1 MCCKPSG
8 DYTIC
13 RKHTWNGFLSPLRD
27 FIVCLE
33 TRGWWWLLWEWRC
46 CRCMW
51 VAAVCLTLITAN
63 SRHSKTRYMALHL
76 VMKGGPE
83 GCVGFQR
90 DIVLFHL
97 DARLLFSIELGFS
110 CTALWAFWKALGWH
124 IHAPLRNNCNNI
136 WFLCFSSDQI
146 VIYKSSGKDSWWF
159 SFIPRLT
166 NTKALWSMVRVQRP
180 HLVFDFDWYW
190 MIWAQGQRTTP
201 LFRLDWLQRPAT
213 HQMTSG
219 YSIQ

>member
-76 VMKGGPE
+76 VMKGG
-83 GCVGFQR
+83 
-90 DIVLFHL
+90 H
-97 DARLLFSIELGFS
+97 
-110 CTALWAFWKALGWH
+110 
-124 IHAPLRNNCNNI
+124 
-136 WFLCFSSDQI
+136 
-146 VIYKSSGKDSWWF
+146 
-159 SFIPRLT
+159 FIPRLT

-219 YSIQ
+219 YSIK